1 MPMNILYMVQN
12 SNIETPT
19 MEVLGLQFDILA
31 LQYKTNMRTPLPYQ
45 QHILRFL
52 QPSNPGK
59 NIYGLDASQM
69 IH

>member
-45 QHILRFL
+45 QHIPPFFYNLL
-52 QPSNPGK
+52 TQAGTSMVWMLH
-59 NIYGLDASQM
+59 I
-69 IH
+69 